1 MIVHSIDPILL
12 TLGPLQIRWYGL
24 LYATGW
30 LIAYFLVGREVK
42 KRKIASEEIFQKIFL
57 YALIG
62 GVVGARL
69 GSVISEWPYYVQNP
83 AEIFAIWHGGVA
95 FHGGLAGLLI
105 VGWWQLKKH
114 KRSFL
119 KGADVVSGPV
129 ALSLGIGRIGNFIN
143 SEFYGTVTS
152 LPWGVVFPGV
162 AGPRHPVQLYET
174 ILMIG
179 IFLALLYMKNKK
191 IPDGMLFATF
201 LISYGVGR
209 FLLEYLKD
217 PAQVTHILGLT
228 WGQFWNIPMVIAGAY
243 IIYKSRP
250 KAK

>member
-1 MIVHSIDPILL
+1 MILHSIDPILL

-42 KRKIASEEIFQKIFL
+42 KRKIASEEIFQKVFL

-69 GSVISEWPYYVQNP
+69 GSIISELPYYIQNP
-83 AEIFAIWHGGVA
+83 VDIIAIWKGGVA
-95 FHGGLAGLLI
+95 FHGGLVGLLL
-105 VGWWQLKKH
+105 VGLWQLKKL
-114 KRSFL
+114 KISFL
-119 KGADVVSGPV
+119 KVADIVSWPV
-129 ALSLGIGRIGNFIN
+129 ALALGIGRIGNFIN
-143 SEFYGTVTS
+143 SEFYGTVTN
-152 LPWGVVFPGV
+152 LPWGVVFPDV

-174 ILMIG
+174 ILMVG

-191 IPDGMLFATF
+191 LPDGSSFAAF
-201 LISYGVGR
+201 LIAYGIGR

-217 PAQVTHILGLT
+217 SSQVTHIFGLT
-228 WGQFWNIPMVIAGAY
+228 WGQFWNIPMVLVGLY
-243 IIYKSRP
+243 IIYKSRA
-250 KAK
+250 KA